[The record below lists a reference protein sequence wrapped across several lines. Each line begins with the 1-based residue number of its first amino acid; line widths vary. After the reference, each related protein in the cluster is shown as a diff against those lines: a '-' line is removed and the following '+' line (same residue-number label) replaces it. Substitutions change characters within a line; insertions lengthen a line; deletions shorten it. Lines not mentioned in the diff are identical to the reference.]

1 LRHQFDVYE
10 NFFSALSQLQRT
22 MPGSHDFLSALPG
35 RRARFAKDIRVP
47 HGCPDASGMESN
59 ILHSSL
65 SNEHL
70 VLMGSDMIG
79 QGLKPGNAI
88 GLCLQGNSEKEIQTF
103 FKNLSA
109 GGQVKMELHRTFWG
123 ATYGELTDKY
133 GFNWMFNLVGTIN

>member
-1 LRHQFDVYE
+1 MNTALVPYL
-10 NFFSALSQLQRT
+10 NFNGQCREAMTFYQQCLGGELVLQKISESPMAAQ
-22 MPGSHDFLSALPG
+22 MPP
-35 RRARFAKDIRVP
+35 
-47 HGCPDASGMESN
+47 GMESN

-109 GGQVKMELHRTFWG
+109 GGQVRMELHRTFWG

-133 GFNWMFNLVGTIN
+133 GFNWMFNLISYKS